1 VPRARPEAKFR
12 IRAGHGP
19 VSILCTAT
27 GSLRLDGGA
36 TARRTADADLVIAC
50 RLGCSSLYAC
60 PMRRPSSV
68 LLPCSGRSQNVRKTS
83 ACYPS
88 SGALWANQPNHWLTN
103 APKSCYS
110 SWLTPTNHWL
120 FRTLQQR
127 QKMFL
132 LCPRKISMPLFILLR
147 VEKLARK
154 ACLSREA
161 CLSRRG
167 VVGLLPRAV
176 RTAILGFRG
185 RFAGVSTN
193 TRAGTL
199 AGETR
204 GAS

>member
-1 VPRARPEAKFR
+1 
-12 IRAGHGP
+12 
-19 VSILCTAT
+19 
-27 GSLRLDGGA
+27 
-36 TARRTADADLVIAC
+36 
-50 RLGCSSLYAC
+50 
-60 PMRRPSSV
+60 
-68 LLPCSGRSQNVRKTS
+68 
-83 ACYPS
+83 
-88 SGALWANQPNHWLTN
+88 
-103 APKSCYS
+103 
-110 SWLTPTNHWL
+110 
-120 FRTLQQR
+120 
-127 QKMFL
+127 MFL

-154 ACLSREA
+154 LHERRVSLEA